1 LWQVKKKELA
11 IHKSVFMSQL
21 KTWLLIILVTLAFL
35 VTGLGGFQDM
45 FGVKLPFSKEHGW
58 NDGTFLMLT
67 AILVALV
74 LK

>member
-1 LWQVKKKELA
+1 MTVKEKDFP

-21 KTWLLIILVTLAFL
+21 KTWLLILLVTMAFV

-45 FGVKLPFSKEHGW
+45 FGVQLPFSKEHGW
-58 NDGTFLMLT
+58 NDGTFLILV

>member
-1 LWQVKKKELA
+1 
-11 IHKSVFMSQL
+11 MSQL
-21 KTWLLIILVTLAFL
+21 KKWILIFLVTMAFL
-35 VTGLGGFQDM
+35 VTGLGGLQDIL
-45 FGVKLPFSKEHGW
+45 GIRLPFSKEHGW